1 MLNCKAIGYTSLTCK
16 KITTNKLK
24 ITQPLNTDNET
35 KTLSPAEKIS
45 IDLIKFYKPI
55 TRLSK
60 DTIVD
65 ESYKNQNDTVDP
77 TLKRQASLKISSVA
91 QFIQQAQLKKY

>member
-1 MLNCKAIGYTSLTCK
+1 M
-16 KITTNKLK
+16 K
-24 ITQPLNTDNET
+24 ITQQLNTENET

-45 IDLIKFYKPI
+45 IDLIKFDQPI
-55 TRLSK
+55 TSLSK

-77 TLKRQASLKISSVA
+77 TLKRQASLKISSVYTTSPTKK
-91 QFIQQAQLKKY
+91 ILTNPLSQQASKQPPPKKNLI